1 MLRQEGCMS
10 SLILKSL
17 LVYSPSD
24 MKGFYT
30 DFSESVNIVHG
41 RNTSGKSTLIQSVI
55 YAMGINDSKDHLSDI
70 NNDGVFFRLDCVLKD
85 HKEYCELVFVRS
97 HDTLVL
103 KKGSEPAVRFDG
115 INSNNS
121 FEYGRYKDIFSKLI
135 GFSLALQKQSELI
148 GAPLEA
154 ALLPYYVSQS
164 VGWVYIRESIGDYRF
179 YKDFKFDYLDYYLG
193 IDSGHERI
201 NKYNLEN
208 EKNKLRFELGQLDS
222 YEDKNEDFK
231 LSKLVDERFKGEAE
245 SYLEGYQR
253 LNKDLSEKE
262 AEHTK
267 LCNKLSMLRGRQK
280 VLTQVIANIKNQ
292 KPKIDQCPTC
302 NQNLPGDLKEFY
314 LYSQDI
320 NDAVKEKDNVK
331 EQINI
336 VAAKLNSVENAIS
349 ISRAKIAKDY
359 ALLRRLKVSDVA
371 FDSWLDHLANL
382 RMLKNISMKKASC
395 KKRIDEI
402 DIDIGKIGNGVD
414 IDVLRRGKEKEFFS
428 IFKRN
433 VLALDAQLP
442 KEDKYHKL
450 YSLNSFPC
458 QGVELH
464 KLLMAYNFS
473 FYEMVM
479 KNQNVHSLPFLLDA
493 VFKEDIDADSRG
505 VIFKFLSNETKSSG
519 QVIFSVAEYKGDE
532 TSSVPL
538 FNVETIK
545 SKYFT
550 EDAKLICIGD
560 SRTRRS
566 FLSKT
571 AVINS
576 ALINDTISL
585 LEVV

>member
-1 MLRQEGCMS
+1 MS

-24 MKGFYT
+24 IRAFYT
-30 DFSESVNIVHG
+30 DFSESVNVVHG

-70 NNDGVFFRLDCVLKD
+70 NHDGVFFRLDCVLKD
-85 HKEYCELVFVRS
+85 HTECCELVFVRS

-103 KKGSEPAVRFDG
+103 KKGGEPPVRFDG

-135 GFSLALQKQSELI
+135 GFDLVLQKQSELI
-148 GAPLEA
+148 SAPLEA

-193 IDSGHERI
+193 IESGHERI
-201 NKYNLEN
+201 NRYNLEK
-208 EKNKLRFELGQLDS
+208 EKKELRFELIQLDS
-222 YEDKNEDFK
+222 YEDKNEDFE
-231 LSKLVDERFKGEAE
+231 LSKLLDERFKGEAE
-245 SYLEGYQR
+245 SYLEEYQR

-280 VLTQVIANIKNQ
+280 VLTQIITNIRNQ

-320 NDAVKEKDNVK
+320 NDALKEKDNVK
-331 EQINI
+331 EQINK
-336 VAAKLNSVENAIS
+336 AAANLNSVENAIF
-349 ISRAKIAKDY
+349 IARKKIAKDY

-382 RMLKNISMKKASC
+382 RMLKNISMKKTSC
-395 KKRIDEI
+395 NKRINEI
-402 DIDIGKIGNGVD
+402 NNDIEKIGNDFD
-414 IDVLRRGKEKEFFS
+414 IDAVRHGKEKEFFS

-442 KEDKYHKL
+442 KEDKYHNL
-450 YSLNSFPC
+450 YSLSSFPC

-479 KNQNVHSLPFLLDA
+479 KNKNAHRFPFLLDA
-493 VFKEDIDADSRG
+493 VFKEDIDTESRS

-532 TSSVPL
+532 TSSDPL
-538 FNVETIK
+538 FNIETIK
-545 SKYFT
+545 SQYFT
-550 EDAKLICIGD
+550 EDTKLICIGD
-560 SRTRRS
+560 SRTKRS

-576 ALINDTISL
+576 ELINDTISL